1 VLRELEAHLSDSPDV
16 AQFRGLVRASRA
28 VEILPITEAELIDD
42 KPAGRQDIWRV
53 VDTARQMQ

>member
-1 VLRELEAHLSDSPDV
+1 LEAHLSDSPDV